1 MKSVYLTHFRRSITV
16 YLFSVL
22 LSCVAVELALPADC
36 IECHG
41 KRGLSMEIAGV
52 RKVSPFVDSGV
63 LEAGVH
69 GELRCQDCHGEGYAE
84 VPHPEGAPAADCAQC
99 HEDQRE
105 IVASGAHGPAAA
117 PEVSCASC
125 HGYHGILAPAD
136 SGSVVSP
143 LRVSHTCGRCHP
155 SAEAG
160 YEKSV
165 HGVAREH
172 GIEDAPSCTGCHGS
186 HSILSSS
193 DPVSTVYAGN
203 VPATCS
209 KCHAEERITT
219 RYGLA
224 SNRLETYENSYH
236 GIANRYGEVVV
247 ANCASC
253 HGVHRILPSSDP
265 ASSIAP
271 ENRAATCGKCHI
283 GAGENFAKGKIHVE
297 ATKESSRGMFYVRRF
312 YTWLIAILVAF
323 FAVHIAMD
331 VAGYR
336 RRRRSKAEGEE
347 RRTPQA

>member
-22 LSCVAVELALPADC
+22 LSCVAAELALPADC

-41 KRGLSMEIAGV
+41 KRGLSMEVAGV

-84 VPHPEGAPAADCAQC
+84 VPHPEGVASADCAQC

-136 SGSVVSP
+136 SGSAVSP
-143 LRVSHTCGRCHP
+143 FRVSHTCGRCHP